1 MKPGEYERRARDVM
15 KEAAAKWR
23 PMQVSVE
30 KHFLY
35 GPVAEAPIRMKF
47 PLLVVAPSLT
57 VFRHFCRANGLSVA
71 PEPEA
76 VYVRDQDDLRGRA
89 TAGRVLP
96 VVILDADLLDT
107 FEDRKILDAVT
118 HLADLGY
125 AKVVTEYFIT

>member
-1 MKPGEYERRARDVM
+1 MDYSE

-23 PMQVSVE
+23 PMQISVE
-30 KHFLY
+30 KHFIY
-35 GPVAEAPIRMKF
+35 GPAEQAQIKLIF
-47 PLLVVAPSLT
+47 PLLVVTPSLT
-57 VFRHFCRANGLSVA
+57 VFQHFCRANGLSVA

-76 VYVRDQDDLRGRA
+76 VYVRDQDDLRSRA

-107 FEDRKILDAVT
+107 FEERKILDAVT